1 MMDLILNNIGVVFL
15 IVAVLWMVQFAAAYL
30 QMRRFYGRLK
40 EVRRGGLTAVG
51 LGGGQYKGRSYAVL
65 TVNSFGTIV
74 HAEKF
79 DGWTVFARLQPVPQ
93 MLGMSIDAVLS
104 HPEQL
109 PVSPKLQT
117 AFHNAARDI
126 QKARL
131 EGKGVN
137 PAPADSTVESVQ
149 AVAS

>member
-1 MMDLILNNIGVVFL
+1 MDVIFDNAGVIFL
-15 IVAVLWMVQFAAAYL
+15 VVGVLWIVQFGAAYW
-30 QMRRFYGRLK
+30 QMRRFYSRLK

-65 TVNSFGTIV
+65 TVNTFGTIV
-74 HAEKF
+74 HAEMF
-79 DGWTVFARLQPVPQ
+79 DGWTVFARLKPVPQ
-93 MLGMSIDAVLS
+93 MLGMQLEEILA

-109 PVSPKLQT
+109 PVSQKLQT

-131 EGKGVN
+131 EGKGVTI
-137 PAPADSTVESVQ
+137 PTDSTIEPVQ
-149 AVAS
+149 AVVS

>member
-1 MMDLILNNIGVVFL
+1 MDAIFDNVGVIFL
-15 IVAVLWMVQFAAAYL
+15 VVGVLWIVQFGAAYW
-30 QMRRFYGRLK
+30 QMRRFYTRLK

-79 DGWTVFARLQPVPQ
+79 DGWTVFARLQPVPE
-93 MLGMSIDAVLS
+93 MLGMSLEELLT

-109 PVSPKLQT
+109 PVPAKLQT

-131 EGKGVN
+131 EGKGVVTS
-137 PAPADSTVESVQ
+137 AESTAEPVQ

>member
-1 MMDLILNNIGVVFL
+1 MDVIFNNAGVIFL
-15 IVAVLWMVQFAAAYL
+15 VVGVLWIAQFGAAYL
-30 QMRRFYGRLK
+30 QMRRFYTRLK

-79 DGWTVFARLQPVPQ
+79 DGWTVFARLQPVPEL
-93 MLGMSIDAVLS
+93 LGMSLEEILA

-109 PVSPKLQT
+109 PVSAKLQT

-126 QKARL
+126 QKARV
-131 EGKGVN
+131 EGKGVTR
-137 PAPADSTVESVQ
+137 AAESTVDTVQ